1 VDAGSFAVAAALVFM
16 IGGNFKP
23 SRESADTDETAKT
36 SFWGELKEGVAWLWG
51 HDLFRPMAIAL
62 GVINALFMVAFST
75 YVLFVQEV
83 LKLDATTFG
92 LLLTAAAAGGVLG
105 SLVAPRAASSD
116 SGRNPGTGELGL
128 SVNWLGMMPIGS
140 LLGGVIVLA
149 AEPAL
154 GREMALRAPFFFA
167 AAANLGLYLYALPRL
182 NPSRIEKA
190 KQEGGY
196 QETAESS
203 DASSESTEV

>member
-1 VDAGSFAVAAALVFM
+1 ML
-16 IGGNFKP
+16 
-23 SRESADTDETAKT
+23 
-36 SFWGELKEGVAWLWG
+36 
-51 HDLFRPMAIAL
+51 
-62 GVINALFMVAFST
+62 
-75 YVLFVQEV
+75 YVQEV

-92 LLLTAAAAGGVLG
+92 LLLTAAAAGGILG
-105 SLVAPRAASSD
+105 SLVAPRVSGAIGQGASLFLTILVSAGALMITGLTSSFWVVWVMIAVFSSVTILWNVITVSLRQALIPD
-116 SGRNPGTGELGL
+116 AILGRVN
-128 SVNWLGMMPIGS
+128 SVYRFIGWGMMPIGS

-167 AAANLGLYLYALPRL
+167 AAANIGLYLYALPRL
-182 NPSRIEKA
+182 NTSRIEKA
-190 KQEGGY
+190 KQDAGY